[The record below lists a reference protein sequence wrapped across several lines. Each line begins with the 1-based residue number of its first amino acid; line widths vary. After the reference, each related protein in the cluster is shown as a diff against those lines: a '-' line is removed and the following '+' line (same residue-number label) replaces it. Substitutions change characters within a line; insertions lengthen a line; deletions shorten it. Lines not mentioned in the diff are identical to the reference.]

1 MHLCIST
8 ELNMIMRKT
17 FEKKTIP
24 LSQDINDVKDNDF
37 NHRTELLSFFG
48 KGNNLGF
55 DEEPEEIPFDKRDIV
70 L

>member
-1 MHLCIST
+1 MS
-8 ELNMIMRKT
+8 KT
-17 FEKKTIP
+17 IEKKTNSV
-24 LSQDINDVKDNDF
+24 SQNINDVKDNDS
-37 NHRTELLSFFG
+37 NKRAKLLSLFG